1 MTKTSLSALAILVA
15 VTGLAAPALA
25 ESAISQ
31 SSDNE
36 HFNET
41 VVLSQL
47 RAKGID
53 ASDLAEFN
61 GRIRATVRDEDGRF
75 SFAYFEPGTL
85 EQVAPSGQTRGNTR
99 VLTERDL
106 GPNTI
111 TLDAVPLSLVSDGA
125 DDNDN

>member
-1 MTKTSLSALAILVA
+1 MIKSSLSALAVLVA

-25 ESAISQ
+25 ESLISE

-36 HFNET
+36 HFNE
-41 VVLSQL
+41 VIVLSQL

-61 GRIRATVRDEDGRF
+61 GKIRATVRDQDGSY

-85 EQVAPSGQTRGNTR
+85 EQVAPSGHARGNSR
-99 VLTERDL
+99 VLSERDL
-106 GPNTI
+106 GPNAI
-111 TLDAVPLSLVSDGA
+111 TLHAVPQSLVGDGA
-125 DDNDN
+125 DDDDN